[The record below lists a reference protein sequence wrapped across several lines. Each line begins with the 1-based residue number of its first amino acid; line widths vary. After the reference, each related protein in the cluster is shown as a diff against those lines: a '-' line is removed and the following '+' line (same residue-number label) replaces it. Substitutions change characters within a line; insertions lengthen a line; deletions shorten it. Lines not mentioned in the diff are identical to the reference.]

1 MPALS
6 DYVLLE
12 PYDRALQTLRASI
25 EAVGLEIASEWD
37 VSYDLR
43 QDYGVVLAP
52 CRILTV
58 YNSLNLLQNMVMDC
72 AYALSGQVAIA
83 VCDAGGRVQIAVHG
97 HQQELLDRVFAA
109 VRQSGARQLAP
120 VTTPANAA

>member
-1 MPALS
+1 MQAPF

-12 PYDRALQTLRASI
+12 PYDRALPTLRAAI
-25 EAVGLEIASEWD
+25 NAAELEIASEWD

-58 YNSLNLLQNMVMDC
+58 YNSLNLLQNMVMDS
-72 AYALSGQVAIA
+72 AYALSGQVSVA
-83 VCDAGGRVQIAVHG
+83 VCDAGGRVNIAVHG
-97 HQQELLDRVFAA
+97 HQRDLLDLVVSAL
-109 VRQSGARQLAP
+109 RQSGARQLAP
-120 VTTPANAA
+120 ISAPANAA

>member
-1 MPALS
+1 MPVLF

-12 PYDRALQTLRASI
+12 PYDRALHTLRAAI
-25 EAVGLEIASEWD
+25 ESAGLEIASEWD

-58 YNSLNLLQNMVMDC
+58 YNSLNLLQNMVMDS

-83 VCDAGGRVQIAVHG
+83 VCDAGARVQISVHG
-97 HQQELLDRVFAA
+97 HQRELLDLVVAA
-109 VRQSGARQLAP
+109 LRHSGARQLAP
-120 VTTPANAA
+120 VTAPANAA

>member
-1 MPALS
+1 MQALF

-12 PYDRALQTLRASI
+12 PYDRALNTVRRAI
-25 EAVGLEIASEWD
+25 QDAGLEIASEWD

-58 YNSLNLLQNMVMDC
+58 YNSLNLLQNMVMDS
-72 AYALSGQVAIA
+72 AYALSGQAAIA
-83 VCDAGGRVQIAVHG
+83 VCDSGSRVQIAVHG
-97 HQQELLDRVFAA
+97 HQRELLDLVVSAL
-109 VRQSGARQLAP
+109 RQSGARQMAP
-120 VTTPANAA
+120 LTTPANAA